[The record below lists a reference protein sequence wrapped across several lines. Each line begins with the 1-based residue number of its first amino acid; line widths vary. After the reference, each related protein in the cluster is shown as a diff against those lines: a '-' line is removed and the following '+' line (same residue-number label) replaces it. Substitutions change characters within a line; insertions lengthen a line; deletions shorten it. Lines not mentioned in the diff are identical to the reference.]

1 FNTKCQK
8 YQTCISNKEIHWQE
22 TEGHKMRFQ
31 EKLSEYSKE
40 EIWNEYCGFLDL
52 DIEEYMTIQKR
63 LLMEQMRLWGESVL
77 GKSILKGPIPTT
89 LEEFREYVPLTTYE
103 DYASLLLGKQS

>member
-1 FNTKCQK
+1 
-8 YQTCISNKEIHWQE
+8 
-22 TEGHKMRFQ
+22 MRFQ

-77 GKSILKGPIPTT
+77 ERVS
-89 LEEFREYVPLTTYE
+89 
-103 DYASLLLGKQS
+103 